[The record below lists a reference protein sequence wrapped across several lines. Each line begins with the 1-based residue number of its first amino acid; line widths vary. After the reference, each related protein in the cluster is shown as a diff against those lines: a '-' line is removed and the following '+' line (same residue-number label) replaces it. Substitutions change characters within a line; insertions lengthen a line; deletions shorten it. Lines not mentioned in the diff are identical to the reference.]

1 MEVIDKHGVDAFR
14 YYFLKHAD
22 TFLDADFTWEKFEA
36 AYNNELAN
44 DLGNLVQRLATLA
57 HKNQV
62 SIKKEPQLEVAPEYA
77 KLMDKFEFSKAF
89 DFAWEKVQELNKRID
104 EEKPWSLA
112 KNGETA
118 KLEQC
123 LTSLII
129 DLLKVN
135 QMILPFMPK
144 TSKRIK
150 QIFAA
155 GETRLPKSPL
165 FPKN

>member
-1 MEVIDKHGVDAFR
+1 MEVINKHGVDAFR

-57 HKNQV
+57 HKNQI
-62 SIKKEPQLEVAPEYA
+62 SIKKEPQ
-77 KLMDKFEFSKAF
+77 F

-129 DLLKVN
+129 DLLKAN

-144 TSKRIK
+144 TSERIK